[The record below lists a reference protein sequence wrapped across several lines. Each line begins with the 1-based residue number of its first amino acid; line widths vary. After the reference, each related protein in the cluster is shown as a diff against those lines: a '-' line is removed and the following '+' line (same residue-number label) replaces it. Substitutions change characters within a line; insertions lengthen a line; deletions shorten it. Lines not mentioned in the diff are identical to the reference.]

1 MENPFDTTPDDPNT
15 LTDKEKWVVEE
26 AINHAIAYRLNNQ
39 TRLSDIKDLR
49 NAKKKL
55 GIQGEPKRKC
65 RDDA

>member
-15 LTDKEKWVVEE
+15 LTDNEKWAVKE

-49 NAKKKL
+49 GAKKKL
-55 GIQGEPKRKC
+55 GMLEKTKQKR